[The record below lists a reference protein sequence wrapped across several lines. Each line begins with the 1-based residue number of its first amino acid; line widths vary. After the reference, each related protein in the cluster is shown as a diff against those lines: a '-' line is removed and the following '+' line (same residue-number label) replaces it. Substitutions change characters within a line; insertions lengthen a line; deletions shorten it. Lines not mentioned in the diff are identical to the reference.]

1 MNLENTIVSWL
12 LQIIVVVSCST
23 GFALTEDLKN
33 LEVSPSNIPLFQSDE
48 ILELE
53 MKMPFAKVRD
63 GQKGERFAGVVS
75 TRGNE
80 LTSTIGVEFS
90 ARGNSRRTICRDF
103 PPFKINLPKKGTKGT
118 LFANADD
125 DLKFVPQC
133 DLRPDNSDTD
143 DMTLREYT
151 LYKMLAASGLPS
163 LKVRLAHVIYMDDE
177 TGTEVT
183 RGLGFFI
190 ESVKDFGIRTK
201 GERAS
206 RGGRSQQQLK
216 GVVAVSQALLKNSDW
231 WINENPDMS
240 QNVKTIFDEA
250 GTVVEYVSYD
260 FDLSVYARTSS
271 LARWWNDSEVI
282 EKATTDEFDGYQALL
297 TVIGKEADIRRVF
310 EEGLLRESSKDH
322 FRGNFDVFIASAQK
336 RAADLE
342 SEEEEQEELKIRSI

>member
-1 MNLENTIVSWL
+1 MNLGHISWI
-12 LQIIVVVSCST
+12 LQIIVFVACNT
-23 GFALTEDLKN
+23 GFAQDLKV
-33 LEVSPSNIPLFQSDE
+33 LVAPEVSPSNIPLFQSDE

-63 GQKGERFAGVVS
+63 GKKGERFAGVVS
-75 TRGNE
+75 TRGNK
-80 LTSTIGVEFS
+80 LNSTIGVEFS
-90 ARGNSRRTICRDF
+90 ARGNSRRTLCRDF

-151 LYKMLAASGLPS
+151 LYKMLATSSLPS
-163 LKVRLAHVIYMDDE
+163 LKVRLAHVIYIDE
-177 TGTEVT
+177 TGAEVT

-190 ESVKDFGIRTK
+190 ESVKDFNVRTK

-206 RGGRSQQQLK
+206 RGWRSQQQLK
-216 GVVAVSQALLKNSDW
+216 GAVAVSQALLKNPDW

-250 GTVVEYVSYD
+250 GTVVEYISYD
-260 FDLSVYARTSS
+260 FDLSIYARSS
-271 LARWWNDSEVI
+271 DHARWWNDSEVL
-282 EKATTDEFDGYQALL
+282 EKATRGEFDGYQALL
-297 TVIGKEADIRRVF
+297 TVIGKESDIRRVF

-322 FRGNFDVFIASAQK
+322 FRRNFDVFIASAQK

-342 SEEEEQEELKIRSI
+342 DFNIESE